1 MLTLQLLLRTSSKC
15 KSPFMWNA
23 YKADGSIQGK
33 QVLKGAR
40 VLHRLFIESA
50 PFPVSIV
57 IFWWI
62 TKVKLGIFFNGI
74 VSVFKRMY
82 TYLNERLHF
91 SSSLKIT
98 SKITVIESGMECGW
112 WCFQYNA

>member
-1 MLTLQLLLRTSSKC
+1 MENIQHRAAAGRHSTTLTTHQNMLTLQLLLRTSSKC

-23 YKADGSIQGK
+23 YKADASIQGK

-57 IFWWI
+57 IFW
-62 TKVKLGIFFNGI
+62 
-74 VSVFKRMY
+74 
-82 TYLNERLHF
+82 
-91 SSSLKIT
+91 
-98 SKITVIESGMECGW
+98 
-112 WCFQYNA
+112 